1 MKGLA
6 QVLWDSACGEPIA
19 ARIAIAGDF
28 LPAGALARPT
38 GGWRE
43 AARAL
48 APHFSD
54 VDFAIVN
61 LECALD
67 AEGLAPRPLAGL
79 GIIVSAPSAALDYL
93 TEVRARAIG
102 LANNHSYDFGS
113 VGVKH
118 TLRALSAR
126 NLVPLGAGSTLCNAP
141 GTFVWHG
148 PANIRVGFWAA
159 ATASRDLATRT
170 REGVEPATLLRASQA
185 HEALE
190 AAGAN
195 FSIALLHSGCIRTN
209 RPDPTDA
216 SLIDEIAK
224 CGFAIVAASHSHRI
238 SGAQSFALR
247 PGSPSLCF
255 YGLGSIV
262 SGYIASPL
270 EREGLIVVA
279 GFHADGRLAR
289 VEIRP
294 VLIGESGF
302 GAVPSREAGQEILD
316 RFDRF
321 SSEIADGSARRLFY
335 QDLWPRLTRLYLRD
349 VSAAF
354 RASGLRGLMRKVGR
368 LRMRHVRRV
377 VHGLMG

>member
-1 MKGLA
+1 VKRLA
-6 QVLWDSACGEPIA
+6 QVLWDSACGEPVA

-28 LPAGALARPT
+28 LPAGALTRPT

-43 AARAL
+43 AAHAL

-67 AEGLAPRPLAGL
+67 AEGLTPRPLAGL
-79 GIIVSAPSAALDYL
+79 GTIVSAPSAALDYL

-102 LANNHSYDFGS
+102 LANNHTYDFGS
-113 VGVKH
+113 VGVEH
-118 TLRALSAR
+118 TLRALTAQ
-126 NLVPLGAGSTLCNAP
+126 NLVPLGAGSTLCNAL

-170 REGVEPATLLRASQA
+170 REGVEPATLVRASQA
-185 HEALE
+185 HKALQ

-195 FSIALLHSGCIRTN
+195 FSIAILHSGCIRTN

-216 SLIDEIAK
+216 RLMDEIAK

-238 SGAQSFALR
+238 SGAKSFALR
-247 PGSPSLCF
+247 PSSPSLCF

-262 SGYIASPL
+262 SGYVASPL
-270 EREGLIVVA
+270 EREGLIIVA

-289 VEIRP
+289 VEVRP
-294 VLIGESGF
+294 VLIGENGF
-302 GAVPSREAGQEILD
+302 GEVPSWETGQEILH
-316 RFDRF
+316 RFDRL
-321 SSEIADGSARRLFY
+321 SNEIADGSARRLFY
-335 QDLWPRLTRLYLRD
+335 QDLSRGIAQLYIRD
-349 VSAAF
+349 LSAAF
-354 RASGLRGLMRKVGR
+354 RASGLRGLIGKVGR